1 MTKGDSR
8 NVVRVQSGSNSTKK
22 TFESRDDYGYH
33 FFGYF
38 SDKQENIEIKGKLE
52 N

>member
-8 NVVRVQSGSNSTKK
+8 NVVIIGYSPEAIQLKK
-22 TFESRDDYGYH
+22 LLNQEMIMAII
-33 FFGYF
+33 FGYF
-38 SDKQENIEIKGKLE
+38 SDKQENIEMG